1 MKQLFS
7 SLVLFSFGG
16 FCDMCADF
24 CTHLAEKNISQ
35 NKPLNKKLL
44 IFMSNFSNN
53 SFSRWQKY
61 EQKFIEE
68 FSKEDPTRLP

>member
-7 SLVLFSFGG
+7 SLFLFSFGG

-24 CTHLAEKNISQ
+24 CTYMVEKSILL

-53 SFSRWQKY
+53 IFVRWQKY
-61 EQKFIEE
+61 EHKFIEE
-68 FSKEDPTRLP
+68 FSKEDPSRLP